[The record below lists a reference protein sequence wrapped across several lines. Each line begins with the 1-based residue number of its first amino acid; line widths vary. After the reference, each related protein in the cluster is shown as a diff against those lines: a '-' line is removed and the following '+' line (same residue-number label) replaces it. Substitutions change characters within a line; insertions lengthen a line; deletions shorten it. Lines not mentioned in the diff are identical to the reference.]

1 MQDVKGWTDNSLSV
15 SLKHFPWALSYSL
28 KPSAYQRNLAKE
40 KRKWIKVLSLFFIL
54 FVILYQTNLHSL
66 RAHNVFENEYSW
78 FSSQMTTPV

>member
-40 KRKWIKVLSLFFIL
+40 KRKWIKVLSLFSFDLSYYIKL
-54 FVILYQTNLHSL
+54 TYIH
-66 RAHNVFENEYSW
+66 
-78 FSSQMTTPV
+78 